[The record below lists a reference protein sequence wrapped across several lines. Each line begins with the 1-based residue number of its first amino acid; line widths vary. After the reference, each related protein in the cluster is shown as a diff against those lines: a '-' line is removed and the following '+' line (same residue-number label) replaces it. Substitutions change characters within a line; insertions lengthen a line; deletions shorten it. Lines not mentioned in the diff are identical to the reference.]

1 MRPTALVVGAS
12 SRSLLPCSSLW
23 WEPPLRSAA
32 FAPSSSTGASSAWL
46 PWEPPRALRRA
57 ESSKSSTGS
66 TRGAPGEVAEGR
78 SRNWVYAD
86 GRLISDRSS
95 SGLIEQRL
103 SPEGLELLRSE
114 ILSTGQF
121 SHEPPP
127 PPPGPPCPNSVSP
140 GAVVPPATVGCVP
153 PQPLPPPGE
162 PLETPF
168 GITIA
173 VRDVGRLSRV
183 DRASDLYRL
192 EERLTHPASWLPASA
207 WVDREIRAYVPTTYA
222 VCYGGWP
229 PDQPIEPS
237 RLLTLLPPA
246 AEDLLGAKDTTRNEG
261 LFGSPGDFHVVV
273 DHCSDVTNEEAH
285 MLAQVFDDAGFE
297 PFMPGPGWGTASRLQ
312 AQNEKNAQI
321 YFEPYLPHGESD
333 LLGMWVSDRV
343 LLKGE
348 RMKARVVA
356 LVALAAAVTLTSIAA
371 AGPDAAKQRV
381 AITMKDRGT
390 ARSCSGHCSPGRS
403 SATRAR

>member
-1 MRPTALVVGAS
+1 MSTYDDNLLAARFAALAPEPVAGDWEDVLGRVGVARNGQPRLRRSRLLGRRRLVVVLAVAVLVVVGTASAFGGVRAFFLDRGFIGLAPLGAT
-12 SRSLLPCSSLW
+12 
-23 WEPPLRSAA
+23 
-32 FAPSSSTGASSAWL
+32 PST
-46 PWEPPRALRRA
+46 P
-57 ESSKSSTGS
+57 ESGELEIFYWVA
-66 TRGAPGEVAEGR
+66 RGAPGEVEEGR

-121 SHEPPP
+121 SLEPPP
-127 PPPGPPCPNSVSP
+127 PPPGPPCPNGVSP
-140 GAVVPPATVGCVP
+140 GTVVPPATVGCIP
-153 PQPLPPPGE
+153 PQPLPSPDE

-173 VRDVGRLSRV
+173 VLDVGRLSRV

-207 WVDREIRAYVPTTYA
+207 WVDREIRAYVPATYA

-246 AEDLLGAKDTTRNEG
+246 AEDLLRAKDITPKKG

-285 MLAQVFDDAGFE
+285 MLARAFDDAGFE
-297 PFMPGPGWGTASRLQ
+297 PVRAGLGYFFATPGS
-312 AQNEKNAQI
+312 NEKNAQI
-321 YFEPYLPHGESD
+321 GFEPYLPHGE
-333 LLGMWVSDRV
+333 
-343 LLKGE
+343 
-348 RMKARVVA
+348 
-356 LVALAAAVTLTSIAA
+356 IF
-371 AGPDAAKQRV
+371 
-381 AITMKDRGT
+381 
-390 ARSCSGHCSPGRS
+390 CSVCG
-403 SATRAR
+403 

>member
-1 MRPTALVVGAS
+1 MTDLDRTSLDRILPPTPGSTDWEDVLRRSGARHGARRRRLFALAAAVLVVVVGTASAFGGVRAFFLDRGFIGLAPLGA
-12 SRSLLPCSSLW
+12 R
-23 WEPPLRSAA
+23 
-32 FAPSSSTGASSAWL
+32 PST
-46 PWEPPRALRRA
+46 P
-57 ESSKSSTGS
+57 ESGELEIFYWVE
-66 TRGAPGEVAEGR
+66 RGAPGEVQEGR

-95 SGLIEQRL
+95 SGLLEQRL

-127 PPPGPPCPNSVSP
+127 PPPPPPCPKGESSGDN
-140 GAVVPPATVGCVP
+140 GCAP
-153 PQPLPPPGE
+153 PQPLPPRGE

-168 GITIA
+168 GITIE

-192 EERLTHPASWLPASA
+192 EERLTNPGSWLPASA

-246 AEDLLGAKDTTRNEG
+246 AEDLLGAKDTTRKEG

-297 PFMPGPGWGTASRLQ
+297 PFMPGSRLGYRFETPGS
-312 AQNEKNAQI
+312 NEKNAQI
-321 YFEPYLPHGESD
+321 YFEPYLPHGE
-333 LLGMWVSDRV
+333 
-343 LLKGE
+343 
-348 RMKARVVA
+348 
-356 LVALAAAVTLTSIAA
+356 VT
-371 AGPDAAKQRV
+371 
-381 AITMKDRGT
+381 
-390 ARSCSGHCSPGRS
+390 CSVCG
-403 SATRAR
+403 

>member
-1 MRPTALVVGAS
+1 MTHVDRTSLDRILPPTSGPADWDDVMRRAGRPDGHRRRVLVLAVAVLVVVVGTASAFGGVRAFFLDRGFIGLAPLGAT
-12 SRSLLPCSSLW
+12 
-23 WEPPLRSAA
+23 
-32 FAPSSSTGASSAWL
+32 PST
-46 PWEPPRALRRA
+46 P
-57 ESSKSSTGS
+57 ESGELEIFYWVA
-66 TRGAPGEVAEGR
+66 RGAPREVEEGR

-86 GRLISDRSS
+86 GRLISDRSA

-103 SPEGLELLRSE
+103 TPEGLELLRSE

-127 PPPGPPCPNSVSP
+127 PPPGPPCPNGVSP
-140 GAVVPPATVGCVP
+140 GTVVPPATVGCAP

-162 PLETPF
+162 PLQTPF

-173 VRDVGRLSRV
+173 VLDVGRLSRV

-207 WVDREIRAYVPTTYA
+207 WVDREIRAYVPATYA

-229 PDQPIEPS
+229 PDQPIEQS
-237 RLLTLLPPA
+237 RFLTLLPPA
-246 AEDLLGAKDTTRNEG
+246 AEDLLGAKETTRKEL

-297 PFMPGPGWGTASRLQ
+297 PFMPGSRLGYRFETPGS
-312 AQNEKNAQI
+312 NEKTAEI
-321 YFEPYLPHGESD
+321 YFEPYLPHGE
-333 LLGMWVSDRV
+333 V
-343 LLKGE
+343 
-348 RMKARVVA
+348 
-356 LVALAAAVTLTSIAA
+356 I
-371 AGPDAAKQRV
+371 
-381 AITMKDRGT
+381 
-390 ARSCSGHCSPGRS
+390 CSVCG
-403 SATRAR
+403 

>member
-1 MRPTALVVGAS
+1 MSAYDESLLAARFAALAPEPLPEDWADVLRRSGVAQQKPWRLGRFGALGGRRRRLVVLAVAALVVIIGTASAIGSVRDFILDKGFIGLAPLGAT
-12 SRSLLPCSSLW
+12 
-23 WEPPLRSAA
+23 
-32 FAPSSSTGASSAWL
+32 PST
-46 PWEPPRALRRA
+46 P
-57 ESSKSSTGS
+57 ESGELEIFYWVE
-66 TRGAPGEVAEGR
+66 RGAPGEVQEGR

-95 SGLIEQRL
+95 SGLLEQRL

-127 PPPGPPCPNSVSP
+127 PPPPPPCPKGESSGDN
-140 GAVVPPATVGCVP
+140 GCAP

-192 EERLTHPASWLPASA
+192 EERLTDPASWLPASA
-207 WVDREIRAYVPTTYA
+207 WVDREIRAYVPSTYA

-246 AEDLLGAKDTTRNEG
+246 AEDLLGAKDTTRKEG

-297 PFMPGPGWGTASRLQ
+297 PFMPASRLGYRFETPGS
-312 AQNEKNAQI
+312 NEKNAQI
-321 YFEPYLPHGESD
+321 YFEPYLPHGE
-333 LLGMWVSDRV
+333 
-343 LLKGE
+343 
-348 RMKARVVA
+348 
-356 LVALAAAVTLTSIAA
+356 VT
-371 AGPDAAKQRV
+371 
-381 AITMKDRGT
+381 
-390 ARSCSGHCSPGRS
+390 CSVCG
-403 SATRAR
+403 

>member
-1 MRPTALVVGAS
+1 MKTEFSIPPLRDLPAGRLVQRREHLVFEIARERESRGVLARPWRTRWGRSGRRRLLVLVAAVLIVVVGAAS
-12 SRSLLPCSSLW
+12 AFGGVRAFFLDRGFIGLA
-23 WEPPLRSAA
+23 PLGAR
-32 FAPSSSTGASSAWL
+32 PST
-46 PWEPPRALRRA
+46 P
-57 ESSKSSTGS
+57 ES
-66 TRGAPGEVAEGR
+66 GELEIFYWVKREGR

-103 SPEGLELLRSE
+103 SPEGLELLRTE

-127 PPPGPPCPNSVSP
+127 PPPGPPCPNGVSP
-140 GAVVPPATVGCVP
+140 GTVVPPATVGCAP

-207 WVDREIRAYVPTTYA
+207 WVDREIRAYVPATYA

-237 RLLTLLPPA
+237 RLLTLLPAA
-246 AEDLLGAKDTTRNEG
+246 AEDLLRAKDITPKKG

-285 MLAQVFDDAGFE
+285 MLARAFDDAGFE
-297 PFMPGPGWGTASRLQ
+297 PVRAGLGYFFATPGS
-312 AQNEKNAQI
+312 NEKNAQI
-321 YFEPYLPHGESD
+321 GFEPYLPHGE
-333 LLGMWVSDRV
+333 
-343 LLKGE
+343 
-348 RMKARVVA
+348 
-356 LVALAAAVTLTSIAA
+356 IF
-371 AGPDAAKQRV
+371 
-381 AITMKDRGT
+381 
-390 ARSCSGHCSPGRS
+390 CSVCG
-403 SATRAR
+403 

>member
-1 MRPTALVVGAS
+1 MDELDLFRNFRRGVATPSADAQRRASARLASALDEVVGRENAARLRRGRRRRVVALAAAVLVVVVGTAS
-12 SRSLLPCSSLW
+12 AFGGVRAFFLDRGFIGLA
-23 WEPPLRSAA
+23 PLGTT
-32 FAPSSSTGASSAWL
+32 PST
-46 PWEPPRALRRA
+46 P
-57 ESSKSSTGS
+57 ESGELEIFYWVD
-66 TRGAPGEVAEGR
+66 RGAPGVAEGR

-86 GRLISDRSS
+86 GRLLSLRGG
-95 SGLIEQRL
+95 GLLEQRL
-103 SPEGLELLRSE
+103 TPEGLELLRSE

-127 PPPGPPCPNSVSP
+127 PPPPPPCPKGETSGDN
-140 GAVVPPATVGCVP
+140 GCAP

-162 PLETPF
+162 PLEVPF
-168 GITIA
+168 FTTIE

-192 EERLTHPASWLPASA
+192 EERLTDPASWLPASA
-207 WVDREIRAYVPTTYA
+207 WVDRERRAYVPSTYA

-246 AEDLLGAKDTTRNEG
+246 AEDLLQAKDRTQKEG

-297 PFMPGPGWGTASRLQ
+297 PFMPASRLGYRFETPG
-312 AQNEKNAQI
+312 QNEKNAQI
-321 YFEPYLPHGESD
+321 YFEPYLPHGE
-333 LLGMWVSDRV
+333 V
-343 LLKGE
+343 
-348 RMKARVVA
+348 
-356 LVALAAAVTLTSIAA
+356 I
-371 AGPDAAKQRV
+371 
-381 AITMKDRGT
+381 
-390 ARSCSGHCSPGRS
+390 CSVCG
-403 SATRAR
+403 